1 MTPPLCGEKVEVSM
15 KSIMDLKNER
25 VARWEQAK
33 AVLEKNRDHTISDA
47 MFFCGQIRR
56 ILLSLICI

>member
-33 AVLEKNRDHTISDA
+33 AVLEKNRDHTIFDA
-47 MFFCGQIRR
+47 MFFVDK
-56 ILLSLICI
+56 

>member
-25 VARWEQAK
+25 VAQWEQAK
-33 AVLEKNRDHTISDA
+33 EFLEAEVALCRLVQDICFKLT
-47 MFFCGQIRR
+47 Q
-56 ILLSLICI
+56 SLDFE